1 MREWKKISHTYSGPI
16 SSLTFAAAPKM
27 NFISRWWIFNRKS
40 LSTTL
45 KFTSLQF
52 FPWSLS
58 LLLNSLTPYYSTQ
71 YFRGMA
77 AYNTHSKYS
86 RLRCLLP
93 VKGLVFCFYFGRS
106 GSILQFRKNIIK
118 VGSKSWLL
126 TCSCNIT
133 LSFCFEERELNFCN
147 GYLSLL
153 DFC

>member
-1 MREWKKISHTYSGPI
+1 M
-16 SSLTFAAAPKM
+16 
-27 NFISRWWIFNRKS
+27 
-40 LSTTL
+40 STTL

-86 RLRCLLP
+86 RLSCLLP
-93 VKGLVFCFYFGRS
+93 VKGLVFCFYFDRS
-106 GSILQFRKNIIK
+106 GSNLQIRQNIIK

-126 TCSCNIT
+126 TCSSDIT
-133 LSFCFEERELNFCN
+133 LSLPTYTGSALKRACN
-147 GYLSLL
+147 GSFSLL
-153 DFC
+153 YCCTHHSKWIFQSVSYEDTLTFL